1 VYAEG
6 LLNGSGPER
15 VLLPNGEQGHSYDDV
30 NREPQPTQ
38 ANRCPRHRRPA
49 LVTLSNLGNSDIAE
63 NHREGARHERG
74 DQPHHRENVERFAP
88 VGRARGLSLNGGLG
102 LWSFTHPLRV
112 IVAG

>member
-1 VYAEG
+1 MYAEG
-6 LLNGSGPER
+6 LLSGSGPER

-30 NREPQPTQ
+30 EREPQPTKPH
-38 ANRCPRHRRPA
+38 RGPRHRRPA
-49 LVTLSNLGNSDIAE
+49 LVAFSNLGDSDVAE
-63 NHREGARHERG
+63 DDGEGARHERG

-88 VGRARGLSLNGGLG
+88 VGRAWRLSLNGGLG